1 MLPDYAKSASQSVKS
16 LMHTARPVEVVG
28 CHSPLSAR
36 LAEAAG
42 FPAVWLSSLEL
53 SSVNAL
59 PDANFLSMAENL
71 EMIRKVCQAVSI
83 PVVVDCDSGYGNEVN
98 VYRMTQLYER
108 AGVSAISIEDNVFPK
123 KCAFYE
129 AGAEELV
136 TPEEHARKIEAAC
149 RARKSNDFF
158 IIGRTEAFIRKL
170 GLDEALKRAHVYA
183 DAGADAIFVHSKK
196 TTDEEIA
203 AFAKAWKRDTP
214 LVCSPTTYNQYT
226 SRELSE
232 RGYSMMIY
240 ANQGLRASVKAMQ
253 EAYAAIKRDGS
264 TREIENSI
272 APLKEVFKWTG
283 VADMEEL
290 ISSLHRSA

>member
-1 MLPDYAKSASQSVKS
+1 MLDHSS
-16 LMHTARPVEVVG
+16 PVEVMG

-42 FPAVWLSSLEL
+42 FPALWLSSLEL

-71 EMIRKVCQAVSI
+71 EMIHKVCQAVST

-98 VYRMTQLYER
+98 VYRMTQLYEK

-136 TPEEHARKIEAAC
+136 SAEEHARKIKAAC
-149 RARKSNDFF
+149 MARQGKDFF
-158 IIGRTEAFIRKL
+158 IIARTEAFIRNL
-170 GLDEALKRAHVYA
+170 GLEEALNRAHAYA

-196 TTDEEIA
+196 DTDEEIA
-203 AFAKAWKRDTP
+203 AFSKEWNRDIP
-214 LVCSPTTYNQYT
+214 LVCSPTTYYQYT
-226 SRELSE
+226 SQELLD
-232 RGYSMMIY
+232 RGYKMMIY
-240 ANQGLRASVKAMQ
+240 ANQGLRASAKAML
-253 EAYAAIKRDGS
+253 EVFSTIKEHGC
-264 TREIENSI
+264 TKEVEQSI
-272 APLKEVFKWTG
+272 APLKQVFQWTG
-283 VADMEEL
+283 VMEMKNL
-290 ISSLHRSA
+290 TSSLNQQDDI

>member
-1 MLPDYAKSASQSVKS
+1 MEGLN
-16 LMHTARPVEVVG
+16 PVEVMG

-42 FPAVWLSSLEL
+42 FPALWLSSLEL

-71 EMIRKVCQAVSI
+71 EMVHKVCQAVSTPI
-83 PVVVDCDSGYGNEVN
+83 VVDCDSGYGNEVN
-98 VYRMTQLYER
+98 VFRMTQLYEK

-136 TPEEHARKIEAAC
+136 SAEEHSRKIKAAC
-149 RARKSNDFF
+149 TARKSKEFF
-158 IIGRTEAFIRKL
+158 VIARTEAFIRKL
-170 GLDEALKRAHVYA
+170 GLEEALKRAHAYA

-196 TTDEEIA
+196 NTDEEVV
-203 AFAKAWKRDTP
+203 AFAKAWGRDIP
-214 LVCSPTTYNQYT
+214 LVCSPTTYYQY
-226 SRELSE
+226 SSVELME
-232 RGYSMMIY
+232 RGYKMMIY
-240 ANQGLRASVKAMQ
+240 ANQGLRASVKAML
-253 EAYAAIKRDGS
+253 ETYLAIKKSGS
-264 TREIENSI
+264 TKNVEDSI

-283 VADMEEL
+283 VSEMEDL
-290 ISSLHRSA
+290 ISSLQQPS

>member
-1 MLPDYAKSASQSVKS
+1 MQGKS
-16 LMHTARPVEVVG
+16 PIEVVG

-42 FPAVWLSSLEL
+42 FPALWLSSLEL
-53 SSVNAL
+53 SSLNGL

-71 EMIRKVCQAVSI
+71 EMIRKVCQAVST
-83 PVVVDCDSGYGNEVN
+83 PVIVDCDSGYGNEVN
-98 VYRMTQLYER
+98 VYRMVQLYEQ

-136 TPEEHARKIEAAC
+136 SAEEHSRKIRAACTARKN
-149 RARKSNDFF
+149 KDFF

-170 GLDEALKRAHVYA
+170 GLEEALKRAHAYA

-196 TTDEEIA
+196 NTDEEIVS
-203 AFAKAWKRDTP
+203 FVKAWDRDVP
-214 LVCSPTTYNQYT
+214 LVCSPTTYYQY
-226 SRELSE
+226 SSDELMA
-232 RGYSMMIY
+232 RGYKMMIY

-253 EAYAAIKRDGS
+253 ETYLAIKKSGS
-264 TREIENSI
+264 TKDVEGSI

-283 VADMEEL
+283 VSEMEDL
-290 ISSLHRSA
+290 ITSLHQTS